1 MLKEFEINLLKKID
15 ESKPT
20 LNTVRTIY
28 LEEELQAIKSLIT
41 EGQITIIWD
50 DYIPNLSYQYLEL
63 TKSGHVTLFIDT
75 YNDEI
80 KKFVSSFDKLGY
92 DHNLLNDFLFS
103 MDLSKPV
110 EEILTIDNFLW
121 YCNIFDRCEHKS
133 DIILTLK

>member
-80 KKFVSSFDKLGY
+80 KKFVSSLDKLGY
-92 DHNLLNDFLFS
+92 DHNVLQY
-103 MDLSKPV
+103 
-110 EEILTIDNFLW
+110 I
-121 YCNIFDRCEHKS
+121 
-133 DIILTLK
+133 